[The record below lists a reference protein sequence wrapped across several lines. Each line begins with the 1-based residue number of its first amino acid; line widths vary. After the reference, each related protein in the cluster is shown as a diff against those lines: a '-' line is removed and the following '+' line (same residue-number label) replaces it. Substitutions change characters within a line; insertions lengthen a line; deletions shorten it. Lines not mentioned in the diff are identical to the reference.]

1 MTAPAQKLVLTVPA
15 SKMEAFLEMLGN
27 IEFVKVES
35 LEDIIRRYMRS
46 APKNPQLS
54 DEEISDI
61 LMEIRYGTAPK
72 A

>member
-1 MTAPAQKLVLTVPA
+1 MTAPAQKLVLTVPN
-15 SKMEAFLEMLGN
+15 SKMEAFLEMLRD

-35 LEDIIRRYMRS
+35 LEEIIRRYARS
-46 APKNPQLS
+46 APKKPKLS

-61 LMEIRYGTAPK
+61 LSEIRYGQSSK